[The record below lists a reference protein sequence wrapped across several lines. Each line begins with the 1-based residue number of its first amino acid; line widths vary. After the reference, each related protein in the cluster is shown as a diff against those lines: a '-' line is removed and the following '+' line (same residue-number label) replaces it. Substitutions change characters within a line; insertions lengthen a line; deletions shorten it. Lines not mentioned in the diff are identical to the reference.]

1 MKQQMLNWINSFS
14 ICCFLDNHNY
24 ATGYHSYECLA
35 GAGAVNIFKG
45 PAGNIL
51 SPFSLFEKKTADW
64 LFGHVSFDLKKET
77 EGIASSLPE
86 FIGFDDLLFFVPE
99 YVLILKNNII
109 EIGSLA
115 EDHEQVFKTILH
127 YQPQPSSE
135 YSLPVIK
142 QGVSKEKYIQ
152 NVLQLQQR
160 ILRGDCYEINYCID
174 FYAGDCLIDPLR
186 VYNAL
191 NKFSPNPFSCFYKND
206 AKYLLCA
213 SPERYLKKQDNKIIS
228 QPIKGT
234 APREITDIQ
243 KDVVNRENLR
253 ISEKDKSENVM
264 VVDLVRN
271 DLAKICAEGSVM
283 VEELFGIYT
292 FPQVFQMIS
301 TISGILKDNISAAD
315 IIRTTFPMGSMTGA
329 PKHKV
334 LQLIEEFERTKR
346 GLFSGAVGY
355 ISPSGNFDFNVVIR
369 SILYN
374 ASRQYLS
381 YYVGSG
387 ITFYSNAEDEYEEC
401 LLKAKAIKRVLDCRY

>member
-1 MKQQMLNWINSFS
+1 MKLQMLNWINSFS

-51 SPFSLFEKKTADW
+51 SPFSLFEKKTEDW
-64 LFGHVSFDLKKET
+64 LFGHVSFELKKET
-77 EGIASSLPE
+77 EGIPSLLPE
-86 FIGFDDLLFFVPE
+86 FIGFEDLLFFVPE

-115 EDHEQVFKTILH
+115 EDHEQIFKAILH
-127 YQPQPSSE
+127 YQPRPSSE
-135 YSLPVIK
+135 YNLPFIN
-142 QGVSKEKYIQ
+142 QGVSKEKYIH
-152 NVLQLQQR
+152 NVQQLQQR

-174 FYAGDCLIDPLR
+174 FYAEDCVIDPLK

-191 NKFSPNPFSCFYKND
+191 NTFSPNPFSCFYKND
-206 AKYLLCA
+206 DKYLLCA
-213 SPERYLKKQDNKIIS
+213 SPERYLKKQDKKIIS

-243 KDVVNRENLR
+243 KDAVNRENLHS
-253 ISEKDKSENVM
+253 SEKDKSENVM

-271 DLAKICAEGSVM
+271 DLAKICAEGSVK
-283 VEELFGIYT
+283 VEELFGIYS
-292 FPQVFQMIS
+292 FPQVYQMIS
-301 TISGILKDNISAAD
+301 TISGILKSNISAAE

-334 LQLIEEFERTKR
+334 LELIEAFERTKR

-355 ISPSGNFDFNVVIR
+355 INPSGNFDFNVVIR

-374 ASRQYLS
+374 ASRQYLA

-401 LLKAKAIKRVLDCRY
+401 LLKAKAIKKVLDCKP